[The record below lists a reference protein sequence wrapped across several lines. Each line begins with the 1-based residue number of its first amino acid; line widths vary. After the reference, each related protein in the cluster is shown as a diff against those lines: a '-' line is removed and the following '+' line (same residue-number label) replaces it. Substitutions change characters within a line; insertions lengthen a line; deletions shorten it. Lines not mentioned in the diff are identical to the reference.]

1 MDISLKDKKNRAH
14 IADVR
19 KKSAP
24 VFRRYGV
31 KKAAVFGSLARGTAS
46 KSSDVDILVE
56 LDKKKRMGLF
66 AFVGMKLDLEKNI
79 GKKVDLVTYKA
90 LHPLLKEQ
98 ILEEQRI
105 IYEKKS

>member
-1 MDISLKDKKNRAH
+1 
-14 IADVR
+14 
-19 KKSAP
+19 
-24 VFRRYGV
+24 
-31 KKAAVFGSLARGTAS
+31 
-46 KSSDVDILVE
+46 
-56 LDKKKRMGLF
+56 MGLF